1 MEIAKNITMFIK
13 NFDLFIDKVS
23 TLYSDDEHKEYLKII
38 KDEPKNKKWDRGTN
52 MVLLLNKNNENFL
65 MFCESKIKVFSNKN
79 DITKEISSSLLGDV
93 LLLKSIFNNRTSD
106 IKCILWMYLHRM
118 AYTIEKSQKNVN
130 MDRTT
135 LLDNTITT
143 NTESFEKCL
152 KEQKKDAKTLIKDIF
167 GVEVNNSTNNMLDD
181 IMSSFENSLNGNNGN
196 PLNGILDISKKISSK
211 YQDKIMNG
219 DIELNKLVGGLQS
232 KLPNMIPGM
241 EGLFKDGLGGSTKK
255 EPETII
261 IDENFSTDNVELG
274 NIEEKQSGMNIG
286 KMLNMANSLGVL
298 GGKGSGPNIMDMF
311 GGNGL
316 SGIMDMFKNMNTTD
330 GSGFDLEGIMKNFNM
345 NDISGFD
352 LAGMMKNFNM
362 NDVSGF
368 DLEAIMKNF
377 QDSSGNI
384 NIPNNNM
391 SGLSEMFKNMN
402 NGNLMDMLKNFIPE
416 STPSCA
422 LDEMNTILPLDD
434 EMVSIIEQ
442 QKN

>member
-1 MEIAKNITMFIK
+1 
-13 NFDLFIDKVS
+13 
-23 TLYSDDEHKEYLKII
+23 
-38 KDEPKNKKWDRGTN
+38 
-52 MVLLLNKNNENFL
+52 

-79 DITKEISSSLLGDV
+79 DITKEISSSLFGDV

-106 IKCILWMYLHRM
+106 IKSVLWMYLHRM

-130 MDRTT
+130 IDRTT

-143 NTESFEKCL
+143 NTELFEKSL
-152 KEQKKDAKTLIKDIF
+152 KEQKKDAKTIIRDIF

-181 IMSSFENSLNGNNGN
+181 IMSSFENSLNGNNSN

-219 DIELNKLVGGLQS
+219 DIELNKLVDGLQS

-241 EGLFKDGLGGSTKK
+241 GGLFKDGLGGSAKK

-298 GGKGSGPNIMDMF
+298 GGKGSGPNIMDMLF

-316 SGIMDMFKNMNTTD
+316 SGVMDMFKNMNTTD
-330 GSGFDLEGIMKNFNM
+330 GSGFDLAGMFKNFNM

-352 LAGMMKNFNM
+352 LEGVMKNFNM
-362 NDVSGF
+362 TDGSGF
-368 DLEAIMKNF
+368 DLSGMMKNL
-377 QDSSGNI
+377 QDVSGGMNFD
-384 NIPNNNM
+384 
-391 SGLSEMFKNMN
+391 EMFKNISN
-402 NGNLMDMLKNFIPE
+402 NSNVMDMLKNFVPE
-416 STPSCA
+416 STSSSA